1 MLHRCG
7 AVTAVAL
14 ALALGI
20 AACGPRVVRKQPI
33 PRERQLQALRI
44 MAEGDELLRE
54 GKDHLAMLKYLE
66 ASQLDPYQE
75 IIFNKLATAYI
86 RIGMDF
92 QAKEAAERAVRL
104 NPRYAYGYNTLGIVL
119 LTQRDVKG
127 AAKAFRKA
135 IEYEHEVA
143 GFYINYG
150 FTLVQLGKVKEAI
163 AAYREG
169 FRLNPEIL
177 QTASRVSLPLSP
189 EEDFSAEKYLELAR
203 IFAELGNL
211 EYVLR
216 YLDRAFIAGLAEP
229 ERILRDPA
237 FEKFLKEEQFRRFL
251 ITRGV
256 SL

>member
-1 MLHRCG
+1 MLHRRG
-7 AVTAVAL
+7 AVAALVVAI
-14 ALALGI
+14 GVV
-20 AACGPRVVRKQPI
+20 ACGPRVIRKEPI

-44 MAEGDELLRE
+44 MAEGDELLRQ

-86 RIGMDF
+86 RLGMDF
-92 QAKEAAERAVRL
+92 QAAEAAERAVRL
-104 NPRYAYGYNTLGIVL
+104 NPRYAYGYNTLGIVR
-119 LTQRDVKG
+119 LTRRDIKG
-127 AAKAFRKA
+127 AAKAFQKA
-135 IEYEHEVA
+135 IEYQNDVA

-150 FTLVQLGKVKEAI
+150 FTLVQLGKAKEAI
-163 AAYREG
+163 AAYRQG
-169 FRLNPEIL
+169 FRLNPKIL
-177 QTASRVSLPLSP
+177 QTASRVKLPLSP

-216 YLDRAFIAGLAEP
+216 YLDRAFIAGLTEP

-237 FEKFLKEEQFRRFL
+237 FEKLLKEEEFRRFL
-251 ITRGV
+251 ISRGV